1 MEGYSELER
10 LRRERDLY
18 RRLLQLGAQTE
29 IESFLEEALSIV
41 VDVTGASIGYLEL
54 HHPDGADGARG
65 AADDPSWF
73 MARGTSEAE
82 AEDLRR
88 AVSRGIIAQ
97 AMATATTIDTPAA
110 LIDPRFSG
118 RESIQVGRIE
128 AVLCVPVGNDLP
140 IGAVY
145 LQREA
150 SSGPFDGAARE
161 SAELFA
167 GELRELASRL
177 LTPRARTA
185 EEDPTE
191 AYRRRIRAE
200 NLIGHGPAMAD
211 LLRSLSHVVP
221 FDVGILLTGDS
232 GTGKSLVARLIHE
245 NGSRRAEPFVELNCA
260 AIPEGLVESELFGAV
275 EGAHSTATR
284 RLPGKVEAA
293 ERGTLLLDEISELA
307 ASAQAKLLQLLQSR
321 TYFPLG
327 ATRPNVANI
336 RIIAATNTDLELAVR
351 EGRFR
356 EDLYY
361 RLHVLLVR
369 VPSLVERREDI
380 VPLAEHF
387 LALASQSHQLP
398 RLRISPAALRAL
410 ENAPWPGNV
419 RQLEH
424 AIEAAAIRAT
434 GERADQIELRHVFPE
449 AAASSR
455 ESPDSSPP
463 LTFQQATRR
472 FQADYLATTLAE
484 TGWNV
489 SEAARRLDLARS
501 HVYSLIRA
509 FDLERS

>member
-1 MEGYSELER
+1 
-10 LRRERDLY
+10 
-18 RRLLQLGAQTE
+18 
-29 IESFLEEALSIV
+29 
-41 VDVTGASIGYLEL
+41 
-54 HHPDGADGARG
+54 
-65 AADDPSWF
+65 
-73 MARGTSEAE
+73 
-82 AEDLRR
+82 
-88 AVSRGIIAQ
+88 
-97 AMATATTIDTPAA
+97 MATGTTIDTPAA

-128 AVLCVPVGNDLP
+128 AVLCVPVGSDPP

-145 LQREA
+145 LQGEA
-150 SSGPFDGAARE
+150 SAGPFDAAARE

-177 LTPRARTA
+177 LAPRSSTV

-191 AYRRRIRAE
+191 AYRDRIRAE
-200 NLIGHGPAMAD
+200 SLIGHSAAMAD

-245 NGSRRAEPFVELNCA
+245 NGSRRGEPFVELNCA

-293 ERGTLLLDEISELA
+293 ERGTLFLDEVSELP
-307 ASAQAKLLQLLQSR
+307 ASAQAKLLQLLQSH

-327 ATRPNVANI
+327 ATKPNVANI
-336 RIIAATNTDLELAVR
+336 RIVAASNTDLELAVR

-369 VPSLVERREDI
+369 VPSLEERREDI
-380 VPLAEHF
+380 VLLAQHF
-387 LALASQSHQLP
+387 VALASQSHRLP

-424 AIEAAAIRAT
+424 AIEAAVIRAT
-434 GERADQIELRHVFPE
+434 GERADQIELQHVFPE
-449 AAASSR
+449 AAAATRGSSDPNR
-455 ESPDSSPP
+455 P
-463 LTFQQATRR
+463 LTFQEATRR
-472 FQADYLATTLAE
+472 FQADYLATMLAE

>member
-1 MEGYSELER
+1 MEGHSELER

-18 RRLLQLGAQTE
+18 RRLLQLGARTE

-54 HHPDGADGARG
+54 HHPDDSDGF
-65 AADDPSWF
+65 ADDPGWF
-73 MARGTSEAE
+73 MAHGTSEAF

-97 AMATATTIDTPAA
+97 AMATGTTIDTPAA
-110 LIDPRFSG
+110 LVDPRFSG

-128 AVLCVPVGNDLP
+128 AVLCVPVGSEPP

-145 LQREA
+145 LQGEE
-150 SSGPFDGAARE
+150 SSGPFDEVARE

-167 GELRELASRL
+167 VELRELASRL
-177 LTPRARTA
+177 LAPPAPTPDR
-185 EEDPTE
+185 DPTE
-191 AYRRRIRAE
+191 PYRDRIRAD
-200 NLIGHGPAMAD
+200 NLIGRSPAMAD

-221 FDVGILLTGDS
+221 FDIGILLTGDS

-245 NGSRRAEPFVELNCA
+245 NGSRRGEPLIELNCG

-293 ERGTLLLDEISELA
+293 ERGTLFLDEISELP

-327 ATRPNVANI
+327 ATRPKVANI
-336 RIIAATNTDLELAVR
+336 RIIAASNTDLELAVR

-369 VPSLVERREDI
+369 VPSLAERRQDI
-380 VPLAEHF
+380 ALLAQHF
-387 LALASQSHQLP
+387 VVLAGQSHQLP
-398 RLRISPAALRAL
+398 QLRISPAALRAL

-424 AIEAAAIRAT
+424 AIEAAVIRAT
-434 GERADQIELRHVFPE
+434 GERADQIELQHVFPE
-449 AAASSR
+449 AAAAGGGSSDP
-455 ESPDSSPP
+455 SPA
-463 LTFQQATRR
+463 LTFQEATRR
-472 FQADYLATTLAE
+472 FQADHLEATLAE

-509 FDLERS
+509 FELERR